1 MNLNDYLLN
10 TDGTQ
15 KTAEQLLD
23 CADDTSVE
31 VFAKVANEAG
41 VDLSTLSREEFNDH
55 YVTVMSKLAAE
66 CAPKDEEEGDE
77 KAEKKAAI
85 AAELAQSSK
94 VAEAQELGMQIG
106 VTVRD
111 VVLQGL
117 QEFFAKTAQ
126 QNEEPSVEEKVAGA
140 KEWVT
145 DKFNKAKGVFRK
157 AEEAAP
163 KSAPKSAPA
172 AGFPESK
179 YTPSKQSLTSRVS
192 NFAGEHKKKLIGGGA
207 GVAVAGGGGA
217 AYNHYRKGKK
227 DGAAEAPKTAS
238 DLSSVFSALDDEALT
253 VALVKAAEQGYE
265 PQYIAER
272 IHEFQRAGHFN
283 EVATK
288 VASSMTPEQAVDVRA
303 LEILETIGFDVTWS
317 NG

>member
-140 KEWVT
+140 KEWIV
-145 DKFNKAKGVFRK
+145 DKYNKAKGAISGPKQQKLPRPPPTRMERAK
-157 AEEAAP
+157 AFA
-163 KSAPKSAPA
+163 
-172 AGFPESK
+172 SK
-179 YTPSKQSLTSRVS
+179 HKTP
-192 NFAGEHKKKLIGGGA
+192 LIAGGA
-207 GVAVAGGGGA
+207 GAAAVAGGGA
-217 AYNHYRKGKK
+217 AYSHYRGKK
-227 DGAAEAPKTAS
+227 KDSAAAAEAPKTAS

-253 VALVKAAEQGYE
+253 VAFVKAAEQGYE

-272 IHEFQRAGHFN
+272 IYEFQRAGHFN